1 MNSQSAKGERENG
14 IQAKVGWNE
23 DFPRSRQD
31 CYHARMQIRAS
42 LKMVKLGY
50 ILCLLLAAA
59 IAVYLLAIH
68 NEDPKM
74 WGLLVVPAILMIFV
88 MIRQI
93 RRRLTKLIILND
105 RLRYESGLFSK
116 TTRTVE
122 LAKVQDVRVDQTLSQ
137 RMLKIGDLSLE
148 TAGGTSRIV
157 ILSIDR
163 PQEAAD
169 HILEL
174 SKALH
179 SGAGLDGFRA
189 RDVPRAG
196 GVPGS

>member
-1 MNSQSAKGERENG
+1 
-14 IQAKVGWNE
+14 
-23 DFPRSRQD
+23 
-31 CYHARMQIRAS
+31 MQLRAS
-42 LKMVKLGY
+42 LKLIKLGY
-50 ILCLLLAAA
+50 LLSLLLAVGIA
-59 IAVYLLAIH
+59 IYLESIH
-68 NEDPKM
+68 NDDPKM
-74 WGLLVVPAILMIFV
+74 WGLLVIPAILIIFV
-88 MIRQI
+88 AIRHL
-93 RRRLTKLIILND
+93 RRRLTKLVILDD

-148 TAGGTSRIV
+148 TAGGASRIV

-179 SGAGLDGFRA
+179 SGTGLEGPRRVGIPPPGDAAGLR
-189 RDVPRAG
+189 
-196 GVPGS
+196 